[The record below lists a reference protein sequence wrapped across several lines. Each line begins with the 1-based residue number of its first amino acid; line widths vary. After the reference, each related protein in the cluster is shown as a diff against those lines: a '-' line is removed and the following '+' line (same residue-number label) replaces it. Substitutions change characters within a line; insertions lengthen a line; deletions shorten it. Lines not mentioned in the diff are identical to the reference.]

1 MRPNTCWTR
10 LHVSV
15 LAVLLLILEADSTDE
30 CEVQIKVRSKTKYK
44 ALLGEELKIDCPV
57 TFCDDT
63 PPEISWFKLEET
75 GDPINISGR
84 SRFRSEWKTLKH
96 LEGVSVLIIQNFVR
110 NDSGIYRCK
119 GGSNVGHKIN
129 VYLNESSEPNNSTQK
144 KDINGTH
151 TDAEHL
157 WMYVYTAAGIV
168 AFVLF
173 VILVSLASMRG
184 CKGKAK
190 SERIED
196 NHYMAIPMVEQPFPN
211 PRTQPSPRGSPSLP
225 LPQRSMRRKK
235 PLPQPIEPPS
245 PRDNECVYSKVKVDR
260 DQQRNTLEENGGS
273 VVYAALNH
281 QLPARPV
288 ARPRRQKEEC
298 SEYAAI
304 RVRDSSS

>member
-129 VYLNESSEPNNSTQK
+129 VYLN
-144 KDINGTH
+144 DGTH

>member
-30 CEVQIKVRSKTKYK
+30 CEVQIKVRSKTKYE
-44 ALLGEELKIDCPV
+44 ALLGEELKIECPV
-57 TFCDDT
+57 TFCNDS
-63 PPEISWFKLEET
+63 PPEVSWVKLEET
-75 GDPINISGR
+75 GDPVNIIRGSLFG
-84 SRFRSEWKTLKH
+84 SEWKTITPLK
-96 LEGVSVLIIQNFVR
+96 GISVLIIQNFVR

-119 GGSNVGHKIN
+119 SGSSVGHNIN
-129 VYLNESSEPNNSTQK
+129 VYLN
-144 KDINGTH
+144 DGTF
-151 TDAEHL
+151 TDAEFPEDL
-157 WMYVYTAAGIV
+157 WMYMYTAAGIV

-173 VILVSLASMRG
+173 VIIVSVASMRG

-190 SERIED
+190 NERRED
-196 NHYMAIPMVEQPFPN
+196 NQYMAIPMAEQPFPN
-211 PRTQPSPRGSPSLP
+211 PHIQPSPRGSPSLP
-225 LPQRSMRRKK
+225 LPQRSMRRKT
-235 PLPQPIEPPS
+235 PPPQPIEPPP
-245 PRDNECVYSKVKVDR
+245 PRDIECVYSKVNVDR
-260 DQQRNTLEENGGS
+260 DQQRNTLEENGSS